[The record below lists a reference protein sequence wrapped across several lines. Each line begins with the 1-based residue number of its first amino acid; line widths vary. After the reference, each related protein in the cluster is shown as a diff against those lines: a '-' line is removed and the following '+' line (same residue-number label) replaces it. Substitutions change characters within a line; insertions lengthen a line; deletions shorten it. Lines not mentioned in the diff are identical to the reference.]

1 MNLIAIQTDSMAQ
14 GEFVFGAIDDAIA
27 YDRAKLD
34 DLVLVGPAEKGIEIR
49 HRKGWFGRMFG
60 SGIDDGTAKRLQ
72 SRGPAEGAVVL
83 ALGDQAEAVA
93 RRARTI
99 TGTDLK
105 TYAVDGDTLTE
116 LTGAD
121 ATYALEDETGALL
134 EEPGVTGGDDDL
146 PRGRLSRP

>member
-1 MNLIAIQTDSMAQ
+1 MKLIAIKTDSMAQ

-27 YDRAKLD
+27 AGRASLE
-34 DLVLVGPAEKGIEIR
+34 DLVLVGPGEDGIDVT
-49 HRKGWFGRMFG
+49 HRKGRLARMFG
-60 SGIDDGTAKRLQ
+60 SGIDDGTARRIQ
-72 SRGPAEGAVVL
+72 AQGPAEGGLVL

-93 RRARTI
+93 RRVRTI
-99 TGTDLK
+99 TGTDLG
-105 TYAVDGDTLTE
+105 TYAVDGDTLTQ

-134 EEPGVTGGDDDL
+134 EEPGVTGGADDL